1 MMKGGYVLIIEL
13 EEEREISVGSLG
25 VGYFP
30 RGFYAYC
37 GSALGGFKSRINHH
51 LSRNKK
57 PKWHIDYLLN
67 KAEIREIILCQT
79 EKRLECLLSKA
90 LDGELT
96 YIPGFGS
103 SDCQCKS
110 HLFFSTD
117 EDRLVKTITAF
128 ITWLGLSPQSY
139 PAGSLMSERVSRHD

>member
-1 MMKGGYVLIIEL
+1 MIKGGYVLIIEL
-13 EEEREISVGSLG
+13 EEGQGISIGSLG

-30 RGFYAYC
+30 AGFYAYC
-37 GSALGGFKSRINHH
+37 GSALGGFKSRFNHH
-51 LSRNKK
+51 LTKNKK
-57 PKWHIDYLLN
+57 PRWHIDYLLN

-79 EKRLECLLSKA
+79 EKRLECLLSQA

-103 SDCQCKS
+103 SDCHCKS

-117 EDRLVKTITAF
+117 KDSLVGRITSF
-128 ITWLGLSPQSY
+128 IIQLGLSPQSY
-139 PAGSLMSERVSRHD
+139 PADSPLPEHVSRRA